1 MTTKERKKRADSIRE
16 IRRMVRLLVG
26 QHDRDKDIAERRK
39 KRADTIREIRRIVK
53 SLVSQDER
61 DKSIAE
67 HRRKTIK
74 VVINNEKS

>member
-1 MTTKERKKRADSIRE
+1 MTTKE
-16 IRRMVRLLVG
+16 
-26 QHDRDKDIAERRK
+26 RK

-53 SLVSQDER
+53 SLVDQDER

-74 VVINNEKS
+74 VVVNNKR